1 MQIVYANS
9 WINSVKDTLSKRKQL
24 LNVMNYIIFARKK
37 GSERKFMKENWSI
50 QSVLALYVVIE

>member
-9 WINSVKDTLSKRKQL
+9 WINSMKDTLLKRKQL

-37 GSERKFMKENWSI
+37 LVKES
-50 QSVLALYVVIE
+50 L